1 MKKHCVRYGYVI
13 SLILLVFMTIFFS
26 VRSYHLGKYEG
37 AFSQS
42 EVTVLNDVWTKT
54 PDVSESGDKDSY
66 LVYSYTTKNEEPRH
80 QVLAIESYWM
90 MMEVFVGE
98 NKVFECKDDNRNRGI
113 IVRWIDLP
121 DDIAG
126 KTIRIRTLNDE
137 KALDLK
143 LIGTCCLG
151 QKDAILTRMLLRNGY
166 VVIFAIITFLTSV
179 TLFLTLILFRRK
191 IPAVLVSA
199 FTNLGLFILTAG
211 VWIVVNSRLLQF
223 FTGQAIVIAL
233 VYFLS
238 LYLMPVFCLMF
249 MKEMLSKNYP
259 VLGYLAFG
267 FELLLVVSVFINKT
281 IGIPMY
287 RLVYAEHALVLVSI
301 GVVIKYA
308 IQELQMYQ
316 KKMMRTL
323 VKGIGLLFVFSFI
336 AIVEFHI
343 DHDSGYAIWFCLGM
357 LIFIVVMWRV
367 GISGLFYRLEIDRQ
381 IAENEK
387 TEQFDPLSG
396 MENGEAF
403 QRFRNAEEASGDL
416 TYVRFVI
423 ENDIDYVQKEAWRYE
438 QLIFDVSDSIQTI
451 FGSRGKCYR
460 LNDREFMVV
469 LKYVK
474 TVQVEECL
482 KNIEAIIHNKNRHR
496 REPVKIRYAF
506 AQMPQE
512 CDEEIELYDLV
523 EERVHI

>member
-1 MKKHCVRYGYVI
+1 M
-13 SLILLVFMTIFFS
+13 
-26 VRSYHLGKYEG
+26 
-37 AFSQS
+37 
-42 EVTVLNDVWTKT
+42 
-54 PDVSESGDKDSY
+54 
-66 LVYSYTTKNEEPRH
+66 
-80 QVLAIESYWM
+80 
-90 MMEVFVGE
+90 
-98 NKVFECKDDNRNRGI
+98 
-113 IVRWIDLP
+113 
-121 DDIAG
+121 
-126 KTIRIRTLNDE
+126 
-137 KALDLK
+137 
-143 LIGTCCLG
+143 
-151 QKDAILTRMLLRNGY
+151 
-166 VVIFAIITFLTSV
+166 
-179 TLFLTLILFRRK
+179 
-191 IPAVLVSA
+191 
-199 FTNLGLFILTAG
+199 
-211 VWIVVNSRLLQF
+211 
-223 FTGQAIVIAL
+223 IAL

-367 GISGLFYRLEIDRQ
+367 GISGLFYRLEMDRQ

-403 QRFRNAEEASGDL
+403 QRFRNAEEASGEL

-482 KNIEAIIHNKNRHR
+482 KNIEAIIHNKNRYR
-496 REPVKIRYAF
+496 KEPVKMRYAF